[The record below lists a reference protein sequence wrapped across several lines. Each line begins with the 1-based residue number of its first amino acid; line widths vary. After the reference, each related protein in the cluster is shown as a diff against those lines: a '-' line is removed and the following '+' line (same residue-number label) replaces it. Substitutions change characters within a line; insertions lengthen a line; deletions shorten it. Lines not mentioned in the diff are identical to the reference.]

1 MALPRQK
8 SPLGLKNDIVIPG
21 LSPAAYRQHPLHE
34 ATRDWPET
42 NCYVD
47 LWIEVLNSL
56 GLAPEAGL
64 AFTVAQDFEGDHF
77 TFFKYPLEDLAALYG
92 LSVTEL
98 AIYDNVENHVLE
110 QIARGRM
117 ALVEVDA
124 FYLPDTRGVS
134 YGLEHSKTTIAINRL
149 DPANRNVDYFHNAG
163 FFSLQGEDFDGVFQR
178 DGHVSRRPDTL
189 FPYVEFVKI
198 GACDRSPERIRKVA
212 VDLLRRHLALAP
224 QDNPVRAF
232 AGRIDEDI
240 HWLVQRDPAFFH
252 KYAFNTLR
260 QLGANFELLAS
271 HLEWLS
277 TQGEAGLVEPRD
289 TARAISSGA
298 KTMQFQLA
306 RAVNRKR
313 TEGLPAML
321 DGIAAAWDQT
331 LGALRSRYA

>member
-1 MALPRQK
+1 MALPRPK
-8 SPLGLKNDIVIPG
+8 SPLGLISDTVIPG
-21 LSPAAYRQHPLHE
+21 LNHASYRQHSLHD

-56 GLAPEAGL
+56 GRSPEAGL
-64 AFTVAQDFEGDHF
+64 AFTLAQDFEGDHF

-92 LSVTEL
+92 VSVTEL
-98 AIYDNVENHVLE
+98 AIYDSVESHVAE

-134 YGLEHSKTTIAINRL
+134 YGVEHSKTTIAVNRL
-149 DPANRNVDYFHNAG
+149 DRVGRSVDYFHNAG
-163 FFSLQGEDFDGVFQR
+163 FFTLDGEDYDGVFQR
-178 DGHVSRRPDTL
+178 EGHISKRPDTL

-198 GACDRSPERIRKVA
+198 GAGEASPE
-212 VDLLRRHLALAP
+212 DLRRTSLDLMRRHLALAP
-224 QDNPVRAF
+224 RENPVRSF
-232 AGRIDEDI
+232 AARLNEDI
-240 HWLVQRDPAFFH
+240 HWLIQRDPAFFH

-260 QLGANFELLAS
+260 QVGANFELLGS
-271 HLEWLS
+271 YLDWLAQ
-277 TQGEAGLVEPRD
+277 QGESGLIEPRD

-321 DGIAAAWDQT
+321 DGIASAWDQT